1 MKYTS
6 IELCSYNLN
15 SFIIIYGDLLNMNA
29 RAKLE
34 GGISVANYNFVKIP
48 SKLPKYPEIP

>member
-1 MKYTS
+1 
-6 IELCSYNLN
+6 
-15 SFIIIYGDLLNMNA
+15 MNA

-48 SKLPKYPEIP
+48 SKLPKYPEIPDILTFLRHLI